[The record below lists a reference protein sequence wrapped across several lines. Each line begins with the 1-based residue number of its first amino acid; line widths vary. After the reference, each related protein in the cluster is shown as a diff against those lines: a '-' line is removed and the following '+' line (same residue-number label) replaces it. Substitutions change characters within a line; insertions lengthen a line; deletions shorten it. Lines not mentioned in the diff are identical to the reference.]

1 MAAEPQGQVRL
12 LDRLR
17 FHRNTFKIPIASLKT
32 RLRFGP
38 EELHNLH
45 SLSEACH
52 APFARVSADI
62 FMRPKMTAA
71 EPNSHDST
79 TATHHIQGR
88 VCFRQ
93 LQSVSQWRQGNRASY
108 F

>member
-17 FHRNTFKIPIASLKT
+17 FHRNTFKIPIAPLKT

-38 EELHNLH
+38 EQLHDLH
-45 SLSEACH
+45 RFSKARP
-52 APFARVSADI
+52 APFAVVTEAI

-79 TATHHIQGR
+79 TATHDIQGR
-88 VCFRQ
+88 IGFRQ
-93 LQSVSQWRQGNRASY
+93 LTRIPQWQQYNRCS
-108 F
+108 